1 MEQHNEQN
9 GTVAS
14 AQPFLDAE
22 KAQLNELSN
31 QSQQMSTVTKETA
44 AQVSQSM
51 QEMQQDKQELPPEI
65 EQQLARLA
73 EFEKKEAVE
82 KEEAEKAQKEEE
94 EDDNY
99 VKFSEPYVFEGETF
113 DGIKLDVDDLTGRD
127 IVSAEEEFVAANPG
141 LAAQTP
147 LKDVSK
153 GFLAYI
159 ASRASGQPVDFFH
172 GLKGRDFNKVTR
184 IAQVFLLKED

>member
-1 MEQHNEQN
+1 MKEYNEQN

-14 AQPFLDAE
+14 AQPFLDVE

-31 QSQQMSTVTKETA
+31 QAQKMGAATNETA
-44 AQVSQSM
+44 DQISQGI
-51 QEMQQDKQELPPEI
+51 QETQHQPLPLEI
-65 EQQLARLA
+65 EQQLERLA
-73 EFEKKEAVE
+73 EFEKKEAIE
-82 KEEAEKAQKEEE
+82 KEEAEKAQKEKEE
-94 EDDNY
+94 EDNY
-99 VKFSEPYVFEGETF
+99 VKFSEPYVFESETF
-113 DGIKLDVDDLTGRD
+113 NGIKLEVDDLTGRD

-184 IAQVFLLKED
+184 IVQVFLLKED